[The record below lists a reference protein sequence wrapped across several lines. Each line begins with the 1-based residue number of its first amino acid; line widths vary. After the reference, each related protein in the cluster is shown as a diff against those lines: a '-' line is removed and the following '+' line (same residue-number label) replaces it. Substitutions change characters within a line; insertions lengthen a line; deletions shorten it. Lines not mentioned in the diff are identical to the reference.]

1 MKKPFRIIF
10 MGTPEFSVPS
20 LERLCSDGHQ
30 VICSITQPDK
40 KRGRGKKVTYSP
52 VKEKSIELGLDV
64 YQPEKIK
71 RKETIDFVG
80 SLKPDLLVTCAYGQI
95 LPEKL
100 LEIPGYGCINVHSSL
115 LPKYR
120 GAAPIQRCI
129 LNGDEKTGITT
140 MMTDAGMDTGDI
152 LMQSEVDIPHEM
164 TAGELHDRLMMLG
177 ADVLSETLQ
186 MLANGKLKRTPQK
199 DADASHAPML
209 KKEESIV
216 NWLDDSFSIH
226 NKVRAFDPWPGC
238 FTEYNGKRMRITKS
252 TFSRD
257 VSSDAPG
264 TLIYAG
270 RNGLLVACGS
280 GILTISGVQFEN
292 GRRMDISDCWHNFT
306 AGEVFGKGK

>member
-10 MGTPEFSVPS
+10 MGTPEFAVPS

-30 VICSITQPDK
+30 VICTITQPDK
-40 KRGRGKKVTYSP
+40 ERGRGKKVTYSP

-64 YQPEKIK
+64 YQPERIK
-71 RKETIDFVG
+71 RTESIEFIRKLE
-80 SLKPDLLVTCAYGQI
+80 PDLLVTCAYGQI

-100 LEIPGYGCINVHSSL
+100 LAIPVYGCINLHASL

-129 LNGDEKTGITT
+129 LNGDEKTGITA

-152 LMQSEVDIPHEM
+152 LLKREIDIPYNM
-164 TAGELHDRLMMLG
+164 TAGELHDKLMVLA
-177 ADVLSETLQ
+177 ADVISIVLD
-186 MLANGKLKRTPQK
+186 MLAGGKLTATPQN

-216 NWLDDSFSIH
+216 SWIDDSFSIH

-238 FTEYNGKRMRITKS
+238 FTEYNGKRVRITKS
-252 TFSRD
+252 SFSRD
-257 VSSDAPG
+257 ISNETPG
-264 TLIYAG
+264 TLIKAD
-270 RNGLLVACGS
+270 RNGLSVACGA
-280 GILTISGVQFEN
+280 GILTILGIQFEN
-292 GRRMDISDCWHNFT
+292 GRRMDAADCWHNFT
-306 AGEVFGKGK
+306 IGEVFGKGK